1 VPLDMLITGRIAT
14 LAGDTGFGWVEAIGI
29 RDGRVAFAGSEVD
42 LETRAD
48 PFTERIVLET
58 DEVAIPGIT
67 DAHLHLAAAASSRD
81 LVDLTD
87 AATVDDGLARIGQAH
102 RAMPDPD
109 AWLGGHGW
117 DSDRWG
123 GWPTAAELETVAPRR
138 RSAFWAHDHHALL
151 ASRAALVAAGIDRD
165 TPDPP
170 GGIIGRDADGEPNGM
185 LYEMATRRVIALIP
199 SLSAADLGTAII
211 DVSKELVSLGVVAAH
226 DPGKTTPDPDLEWAF
241 PAYAHLSERGLLPI
255 RVLASIRDDGLAT
268 ALAGGLRSGDVLG
281 ADPAGRARVGW
292 QKAFADGSLGSRT
305 AALLA
310 DIEPEA
316 DRPLPEELR
325 RGVWVTAPEVLQDLV
340 DRAAAGGI
348 ATQIHAIGDAA
359 VRAALDALTP
369 SARGLPF
376 MPKIEH
382 VQLIDPSDVG
392 RFAAAG
398 IVASVQPVHLGSDAI
413 QARRLWG
420 DRAERNGYVWRSI
433 ADTGAVIAFG
443 TDAPVEPFDP
453 WPGIALAVRRE
464 DVRWPAGTPP
474 YGPDQA
480 ISLDRALRA
489 ACVDP
494 AVSAR
499 ELDRGRLTVGQRAD
513 IVVIP
518 AAAIDDPVEPGGAL
532 ATARPSIV
540 LMDGKVVFER

>member
-1 VPLDMLITGRIAT
+1 MPLDMLITGRIAT
-14 LAGDTGFGWVEAIGI
+14 LAGDSGFGWVEAIGI

-48 PFTERIVLET
+48 PFTERIALEP

-67 DAHLHLAAAASSRD
+67 DAHLHVATAADARRN
-81 LVDLTD
+81 VDLND
-87 AATVDDGLARIGQAH
+87 AATLDEGLVRIGTAH
-102 RAMPDPD
+102 RAASPD
-109 AWLGGHGW
+109 AWLEGHGW
-117 DSDRWG
+117 DADRWG
-123 GWPTAAELETVAPRR
+123 GWPSAAALESVAPGRR
-138 RSAFWAHDHHALL
+138 GAFWAHDRHALL
-151 ASRAALVAAGIDRD
+151 VSRAALEAAGIDRD

-170 GGIIGRDADGEPNGM
+170 GGIIGRDHDGEPDGM
-185 LYEMATRRVIALIP
+185 LYEAATRRVIGLVP
-199 SLSAADLGTAII
+199 RLSTGELESAI
-211 DVSKELVSLGVVAAH
+211 VAVAQELLALGVVAAH
-226 DPGKTTPDPDLEWAF
+226 DPGKLTPDPDLEWAY
-241 PAYAHLSERGLLPI
+241 PAYARLSERAALPI
-255 RVLASIRDDGLAT
+255 RILASIRDDGLDT
-268 ALAGGLRSGDVLG
+268 ALAGGLRSGDILG

-305 AALLA
+305 AALLD
-310 DIEPEA
+310 DIEPEP
-316 DRPLPEELR
+316 DRPLPEDLR
-325 RGVWVTAPEVLQDLV
+325 RGVWITQPDALRELV

-369 SARGLPF
+369 TARGLPF

-382 VQLIDPSDVG
+382 VQLIDPADVG

-413 QARRLWG
+413 QARHLWG

-433 ADTGAVIAFG
+433 AATGAVIAFG

-464 DVRWPAGTPP
+464 DVRWPAGTAP
-474 YGPDQA
+474 YGPDEVLT
-480 ISLDRALRA
+480 LDRALRA

-499 ELDRGRLTVGQRAD
+499 EGDRGRLTVGQRAD
-513 IVVIP
+513 VVVIP

-532 ATARPSIV
+532 ATARPSMV
-540 LMDGKVVFER
+540 LLDGRVVFER